1 MLKTKGS
8 ARQKASFYSTDLKQI
23 QLRKLE
29 NVIALDKDWDVL
41 FPDVREVLSVWPWP
55 TLIEEQVA
63 LGQLNFNKFLVV
75 LNCLGE

>member
-1 MLKTKGS
+1 
-8 ARQKASFYSTDLKQI
+8 
-23 QLRKLE
+23 
-29 NVIALDKDWDVL
+29 L